1 MKETALIEAFNL
13 KAAIEYSIKNFGAAR
28 EALVDM
34 PPREE
39 DELDPVTLMNQALM
53 NIEENTAQGFKKLNH
68 LLNNPPFPA
77 ETFSNL
83 LLLYCKYHY
92 YDMAADILAENADL
106 TYKSISNEDFEF
118 IDALILSSASPEEA
132 FRKFQTL
139 ANKHVDTLRKITKN
153 IQDARLARDNDGIKK
168 SLKEFDDCLEKYI
181 PVLMAQAKI
190 YWDKVF

>member
-1 MKETALIEAFNL
+1 
-13 KAAIEYSIKNFGAAR
+13 
-28 EALVDM
+28 
-34 PPREE
+34 
-39 DELDPVTLMNQALM
+39 M

-132 FRKFQTL
+132 FRKF
-139 ANKHVDTLRKITKN
+139 
-153 IQDARLARDNDGIKK
+153 
-168 SLKEFDDCLEKYI
+168 
-181 PVLMAQAKI
+181 
-190 YWDKVF
+190 